1 MNTERTEDILRENM
15 PPLRVLH
22 LASFSGN
29 IGDNA
34 NHMGFRPWF
43 ATQIGRE
50 LEWTNCEIREFYWKE
65 RAFGAG
71 FVALANSYD
80 ALVIGGGNY
89 FELWVENSPTGT
101 SIAIS
106 PEDFDQIEVPIL
118 FNALG
123 VDSGQGVPESSR
135 NNFTRFLSKLLSND
149 QYLVSVRND
158 GAVDTLREEI
168 SPEFAKCVHQIPD
181 GGFFMRLPSKTPSPL
196 LKPDT
201 PYIGINIAND
211 MAEVRFSGFNKGSN
225 NSEAF
230 AEEFA
235 KTLTQVSKDHPD
247 HHFVFFPHIFR
258 DLDVILQ
265 VILRLDDR
273 LRRTRVVVAPYS
285 SGDLAAQTI
294 FSIYQ
299 SCTMTLSMRF
309 HANVCSMGLGVPC
322 IGLGCYRQIHKL
334 YEELG
339 RNNDCVDVSRP
350 GFLAPLS
357 KRISECLRS
366 TDQPHVQ
373 TQKKVRAQRVA
384 FEPALQS
391 WARSNSLSS

>member
-1 MNTERTEDILRENM
+1 ML
-15 PPLRVLH
+15 PLRVLH

-43 ATQIGRE
+43 AEQVGRE
-50 LEWTNCEIREFYWKE
+50 VSWSNCEIREFYWKE
-65 RAFGAG
+65 RAFDAD

-101 SIAIS
+101 SIAIR
-106 PEDFDQIEVPIL
+106 PEEFDQIRTPIL

-123 VDSGQGVPESSR
+123 VDSGQGVPERSR
-135 NNFTRFLSKLLSND
+135 QNFTCFLAKLLSSD

-158 GAVDTLREEI
+158 GAVETLREEI
-168 SPEFAKCVHQIPD
+168 SPELADIVHQIPD
-181 GGFFMRLPSKTPSPL
+181 GGFFMQLPSKVSSVF

-211 MAEVRFSGFNKGSN
+211 MADVRFAGFEKGPD

-230 AEEFA
+230 ADEFA
-235 KTLTQVSKDHPD
+235 KTLTEISREYPD
-247 HHFVFFPHIFR
+247 HHFVFLPHIFR

-265 VILRLDDR
+265 VILRLNDR

-285 SGDLAAQTI
+285 SGDLGANTI
-294 FSIYQ
+294 FAIYQ
-299 SCTMTLSMRF
+299 SCKMTLSMRF

-339 RNNDCVDVSRP
+339 KSNDCVDVSAP
-350 GFLAPLS
+350 GFSVLLT
-357 KRISECLRS
+357 KRISECLRLAE
-366 TDQPHVQ
+366 QPHVH
-373 TQKKVRAQRVA
+373 TQKKVLAQRAA
-384 FEPALQS
+384 FELVLQT
-391 WARSNSLSS
+391 WARSNSLST

>member
-1 MNTERTEDILRENM
+1 ML
-15 PPLRVLH
+15 PLRVLH

-43 ATQIGRE
+43 AAQVGRE
-50 LEWTNCEIREFYWKE
+50 VTWTNCEIREFYWKE
-65 RAFGAG
+65 RAFDAD
-71 FVALANSYD
+71 FVTMANSYD

-106 PEDFDQIEVPIL
+106 SEDFDKIRVPIF

-123 VDSGQGVPESSR
+123 VDSGQGVPEKSKQ
-135 NNFTRFLSKLLSND
+135 NFTRFLSKLLSSD

-168 SPEFAKCVHQIPD
+168 SSEFSDAVHQIPD
-181 GGFFMRLPSKTPSPL
+181 GGFFMQLPSKPSSCL

-211 MAEVRFSGFNKGSN
+211 MADVRFDGFKKGPDS
-225 NSEAF
+225 SKAF
-230 AEEFA
+230 ADEFA
-235 KTLTQVSKDHPD
+235 KTLIQVSKNHPD
-247 HHFVFFPHIFR
+247 YHFVFFPHIFR
-258 DLDVILQ
+258 DLDIIFQ
-265 VILRLDDR
+265 VILMLDDR
-273 LRRTRVVVAPYS
+273 IRRTRVVVAPYS
-285 SGDLAAQTI
+285 SGNSAAHEI
-294 FSIYQ
+294 FSIYK
-299 SCTMTLSMRF
+299 SCKLTLSMRF

-339 RNNDCVDVSRP
+339 KSNDCVDVSAP
-350 GFLAPLS
+350 GFLVPLTE
-357 KRISECLRS
+357 RISECLLS
-366 TDQPHVQ
+366 TKQPHVQ
-373 TQKKVRAQRVA
+373 IQNKVLAQRAA
-384 FEPALQS
+384 FEPVLQS
-391 WARSNSLSS
+391 WAGSNALLRRPG